1 MYSFSIIPVIALLC
15 YTFQLLS
22 LLATKRNGQIN
33 GFIGLL
39 IAMIIWTGGSWF
51 MRMGYWP
58 SVSFWF
64 HVSLTGLMTIPLMLF
79 IFLRSFMEVQKNYH
93 VYFWTAVIAL
103 LLFLNYMTERLLSAP
118 EVVKTAA
125 GEAYVYHF
133 SWPVVFLFIGAAGAL
148 FECCKMALENN
159 EKNAFLR
166 IQLRPIW
173 LGLLIMVIGNSLL
186 LFPIFKGF
194 PIDVCSGILMAGCMY
209 YALYRKRLF
218 KLNALMS
225 RMNCYCV
232 AFLISM
238 AIIYRII
245 PEYERFLHQSFSM
258 TESKTTIFIAFTVV
272 IITIIIY
279 MLLNLLMDK
288 LFEKEG
294 EIQSNSIVGF
304 SKKMSYLMTLQEI
317 LSELMDVIANALSS
331 EHIYIFLKDE
341 KGDYQLELSNAGNFN
356 SYTIPGTSAF
366 LSLLRDANGHMLERD
381 YTSTGYYW
389 RLSEEER
396 QQHRHRQIECFVGI
410 SDGQDFIGVILL
422 SAKSNGRR
430 YTQKDISFLTSIN
443 SVASI
448 AIKNSRLYEA
458 AYEEARRDYLTG
470 VANRKCFY
478 EMMQTCCTQRRHSY
492 GTLLI
497 INVDDFKL
505 YNQLYG
511 DEAGDEAL
519 KRIAEII
526 QAETIGECVV
536 ARFSGKE
543 FAVLLPGRTAEEGK
557 VLAESISRKI
567 REMNHTADQ
576 SGEYT
581 MKALTV
587 SCGIATGVCPLED
600 YHELINQAN
609 TAVYY
614 AKQAGKNRVMI
625 YKEGQSD
632 GEDKSSELAYQ
643 PGVYSDY
650 STTIY
655 ALTAAIDA
663 KDHYTFS
670 HSENVACYSRELA
683 KAYGMN
689 EEGINIVYEAGLL
702 HDIGKIGINEEI
714 LNKPGKLTDE
724 EYEIMKTHVS
734 LSIGIIRHLPSLDYV
749 IPAVIGHH
757 ERYDGK
763 GYPRGIGGKD
773 IPLMARILCI
783 ADSFD
788 AMVSKRSYK
797 EEMEVDKALEIIES
811 EAGKQFDPQLALIFV
826 KLIRDG
832 TIEVRY

>member
-1 MYSFSIIPVIALLC
+1 MYSFSMIPVIALLC
-15 YTFQLLS
+15 YIFQLLS
-22 LLATKRNGQIN
+22 LLTTKRNGQTN

-64 HVSLTGLMTIPLMLF
+64 HVSLTGLMMIPLMLF
-79 IFLRSFMEVQKNYH
+79 IFLRRFMEVEKDYH
-93 VYFWTAVIAL
+93 VYFWSAVNAL
-103 LLFLNYMTERLLSAP
+103 LLFLNYMTGRLLSAP

-125 GEAYVYHF
+125 GEAYVYDF

-159 EKNAFLR
+159 EKNAFFR
-166 IQLRPIW
+166 VQLRPIW
-173 LGLLIMVIGNSLL
+173 LGLTIMVIGNSLL
-186 LFPIFKGF
+186 LVPVFKGF
-194 PIDVCSGILMAGCMY
+194 PIDICSGILMAGCMY

-218 KLNALMS
+218 KLNDLMS
-225 RMNCYCV
+225 RTNCYTA

-238 AIIYRII
+238 TIIYRIV
-245 PEYERFLHQSFSM
+245 PEYQRFLQKSFSM
-258 TESKTTIFIAFTVV
+258 TESKTTLFIAFTVV
-272 IITIIIY
+272 IVTIMIY
-279 MLLNLLMDK
+279 MLLNFALDK

-294 EIQSNSIVGF
+294 EIQSKSIVSF
-304 SKKMSYLMTLQEI
+304 SKRMSYLLTLQEI
-317 LSELMDVIANALSS
+317 LSELMRVIANALSS
-331 EHIYIFLKDE
+331 ERIYIFLKDE
-341 KGDYQLELSNAGNFN
+341 KGNFQLELSNAENFSN
-356 SYTIPGTSAF
+356 YMIPGTSAF
-366 LSLLRDANGHMLERD
+366 VSLLKDANGHMMTRE
-381 YTSTGYYW
+381 YMTTSYYW
-389 RLSEEER
+389 HLSEEER
-396 QQHRHRQIECFVGI
+396 RQHTDKQIECFAAI
-410 SDGQDFIGVILL
+410 SGERDFIGIILL
-422 SAKSNGRR
+422 SAKSSGRK
-430 YTQKDISFLTSIN
+430 YTQQDMSFLSSIN
-443 SVASI
+443 AVASI
-448 AIKNSRLYEA
+448 AIKNSRLYET

-478 EMMQTCCTQRRHSY
+478 ETMQTCCSEKRHSF

-519 KRIAEII
+519 KKIAEII
-526 QAETIGECVV
+526 QNGTTGECVV

-543 FAVLLPGRTAEEGK
+543 FAVLLPGRTSEEVK
-557 VLAESISRKI
+557 ILAEQISLKI

-576 SGEYT
+576 SGEYA

-614 AKQAGKNRVMI
+614 AKQAGKNRVMV
-625 YKEGQSD
+625 YKEGQAD
-632 GEDKSSELAYQ
+632 NEDKPSELAYQ

-670 HSENVACYSRELA
+670 HSENVAYYSRELA

-797 EEMEVDKALEIIES
+797 AEMEVDKALEIIER
-811 EAGKQFDPQLALIFV
+811 EAGRQFDPQLAPIFIG
-826 KLIRDG
+826 LIRDG
-832 TIEVRY
+832 VIEVR

>member
-1 MYSFSIIPVIALLC
+1 MIYSFSIIPVIALLC

-22 LLATKRNGQIN
+22 LMTTKRNGQIN
-33 GFIGLL
+33 GFMGLL
-39 IAMIIWTGGSWF
+39 LVMIIWTGGSWF

-58 SVSFWF
+58 SVDFWF
-64 HVSLTGLMTIPLMLF
+64 HVSLTGLLMIPLMLF
-79 IFLRSFMEVQKNYH
+79 FFLRRFMEVQKTYH
-93 VYFWTAVIAL
+93 VYFWSAAIILL
-103 LLFLNYMTERLLSAP
+103 LLFNYVTGFLLKAP

-125 GEAYVYHF
+125 GEAYIYDF
-133 SWPVVFLFIGAAGAL
+133 SWPVVFFFIGAAGAL
-148 FECCKMALENN
+148 AECVKMALENN

-166 IQLRPIW
+166 KQLQPIW
-173 LGLLIMVIGNSLL
+173 LGLFILAAGNGLL
-186 LFPIFKGF
+186 LIPVFKGF
-194 PIDVCSGILMAGCMY
+194 PVDICSGILMAGCMY
-209 YALYRKRLF
+209 YALYKKRLF

-225 RMNCYCV
+225 RANGYCV
-232 AFLISM
+232 AFLFSM
-238 AIIYRII
+238 TIIYRII
-245 PEYERFLHQSFSM
+245 PEYEEFLQKSFSM
-258 TESKTTIFIAFTVV
+258 SETKTTIFISFTV
-272 IITIIIY
+272 IIVTIVIY
-279 MLLNLLMDK
+279 MLLNLLLDK
-288 LFEKEG
+288 IFEKE
-294 EIQSNSIVGF
+294 ENIQSKSIVAF
-304 SKKMSYLMTLQEI
+304 SKKMSYLMGLQEI
-317 LSELMDVIANALSS
+317 LSELMKVIGETLSS
-331 EHIYIFLKDE
+331 ERIYIFLREE
-341 KGDYQLELSNAGNFN
+341 KGAYQLRLSNAE
-356 SYTIPGTSAF
+356 AF
-366 LSLLRDANGHMLERD
+366 DDYLISSEADFVHLLSDANGHMLIKD
-381 YTSTGYYW
+381 YIGTACY
-389 RLSEEER
+389 RNLSEEEKQR
-396 QQHRHRQIECFVGI
+396 LADSQIECFAGI
-410 SDGQDFIGVILL
+410 SDGSDYVGIILM
-422 SAKSNGRR
+422 SAKSNGRK
-430 YTQKDISFLTSIN
+430 YTQKDVNFLSSIN

-458 AYEEARRDYLTG
+458 AYGEARRDYLTG

-478 EMMQTCCTQRRHSY
+478 ETMQTCCTERNY
-492 GTLLI
+492 TFGTLLV

-526 QAETIGECVV
+526 QTVATGECVI

-543 FAVLLPGRTAEEGK
+543 FAVFLPERTGEEVK
-557 VLAESISRKI
+557 ALAESISRKI
-567 REMNHTADQ
+567 REMNHTADR
-576 SGEYT
+576 SGEYA

-609 TAVYY
+609 MAVYY

-625 YKEGQSD
+625 YKEGQDSRD
-632 GEDKSSELAYQ
+632 DKSSELAYQ

-670 HSENVACYSRELA
+670 HSENVAYYARELA

-702 HDIGKIGINEEI
+702 HDIGKIGINEDI
-714 LNKPGKLTDE
+714 LNKPGKLTEE
-724 EYEIMKTHVS
+724 EYEVMKTHVS

-757 ERYDGK
+757 ERYDGQ

-797 EEMEVDKALEIIES
+797 AEMAIDKALDIIVN
-811 EAGKQFDPQLALIFV
+811 EAGRQFDPQLVPIFINLV
-826 KLIRDG
+826 RDG
-832 TIEVRY
+832 VIEVR

>member
-1 MYSFSIIPVIALLC
+1 MYSFSMIPVIALLC
-15 YTFQLLS
+15 YIFQLLS
-22 LLATKRNGQIN
+22 LLTTKRNGQIN

-79 IFLRSFMEVQKNYH
+79 IFLRCFMEVQKNYH
-93 VYFWTAVIAL
+93 VYFWSAVIAL
-103 LLFLNYMTERLLSAP
+103 LLFLNYMSERLLSPP
-118 EVVKTAA
+118 EVVKTAV
-125 GEAYVYHF
+125 GEAYLYHF

-166 IQLRPIW
+166 VQLRPIW
-173 LGLLIMVIGNSLL
+173 LGLSIMAAGNSLL
-186 LFPIFKGF
+186 LIPTFEGF
-194 PIDVCSGILMAGCMY
+194 PIDICSGILMAGCMY

-225 RMNCYCV
+225 RTNCYCV
-232 AFLISM
+232 AFIISM
-238 AIIYRII
+238 TVIYRII
-245 PEYERFLHQSFSM
+245 SEYQQFLQKSFSM

-272 IITIIIY
+272 IVTIFIY
-279 MLLNLLMDK
+279 KLLNLLMDR

-294 EIQSNSIVGF
+294 EIQSKTIVGF

-317 LSELMDVIANALSS
+317 LTELMEAISNALGT
-331 EHIYIFLKDE
+331 EHIYIFLKDG
-341 KGDYQLELSNAGNFN
+341 KGDYQLELSNAPAFD

-366 LSLLRDANGHMLERD
+366 VGLLKDAKGHMIERD
-381 YTSTGYYW
+381 YIATSYYW
-389 RLSEEER
+389 HLSEEER
-396 QQHRHRQIECFVGI
+396 QKHRKLQIECFVGI
-410 SDGQDFIGVILL
+410 NGEQDFSGIILL
-422 SAKSNGRR
+422 SAKSTGRR
-430 YTQKDISFLTSIN
+430 YTQKDVDFLASLNSI
-443 SVASI
+443 ASI

-458 AYEEARRDYLTG
+458 AYEEARKDYLTG

-478 EMMQTCCTQRRHSY
+478 ETMQSCCTRRNY
-492 GTLLI
+492 AFGTLLI

-519 KRIAEII
+519 KKIAEII
-526 QAETIGECVV
+526 QNETTGECVI

-543 FAVLLPGRTAEEGK
+543 FAVLLPERTSEEVK
-557 VLAESISRKI
+557 TLAEGISQKI
-567 REMNHTADQ
+567 REMNHTAGRA
-576 SGEYT
+576 GEYS

-614 AKQAGKNRVMI
+614 AKQAGKNRVMV
-625 YKEGQSD
+625 YKEGQAD
-632 GEDKSSELAYQ
+632 NEDKPSELAYQ

-797 EEMEVDKALEIIES
+797 AEMEVDKALEIIES
-811 EAGKQFDPQLALIFV
+811 EAGRQFDPQLTPIFIG
-826 KLIRDG
+826 LIRDG
-832 TIEVRY
+832 VIEVR

>member
-670 HSENVACYSRELA
+670 HSENVAYYSRELA

>member
-173 LGLLIMVIGNSLL
+173 LGLSIMVVGNSLL
-186 LFPIFKGF
+186 LIPIFKGF

-225 RMNCYCV
+225 RTNCYCV

-238 AIIYRII
+238 TIIYRII

-272 IITIIIY
+272 IITIVIY
-279 MLLNLLMDK
+279 MLLNLLLDK

-294 EIQSNSIVGF
+294 EIQSKSIVGF

-341 KGDYQLELSNAGNFN
+341 KGDYQLELSNAPDFD
-356 SYTIPGTSAF
+356 SYMIPSTSAF
-366 LSLLRDANGHMLERD
+366 LTLLRDANGHMLESD
-381 YTSTGYYW
+381 YTSTDYYL

-396 QQHRHRQIECFVGI
+396 QRHRYRQIECFVGI
-410 SDGQDFIGVILL
+410 SGGQDFIGVILL

-430 YTQKDISFLTSIN
+430 YTQKDISFLASIN

-448 AIKNSRLYEA
+448 AIKNARLYEA
-458 AYEEARRDYLTG
+458 AYEEARKDYLTG

-478 EMMQTCCTQRRHSY
+478 ETMQSCCTRRNY
-492 GTLLI
+492 TFGTLLI

-519 KRIAEII
+519 KKIAEII
-526 QAETIGECVV
+526 QDETTGECVV

-543 FAVLLPGRTAEEGK
+543 FAVLLPERTSEEVK
-557 VLAESISRKI
+557 ILAEGISQKI
-567 REMNHTADQ
+567 REMNHTAGRA
-576 SGEYT
+576 GEYA

-670 HSENVACYSRELA
+670 HSENVAYYSRELA